1 MADNSLSAN
10 TPADDK
16 LQALLNNTEAARA
29 ISRAVEGTIGPRG
42 LDIMMVDR
50 FGDVVITNDGVTV
63 LKLMEANH
71 PAARLIINAARA
83 QQAEVGDGTTTATI
97 IAGALVAEG
106 SAQILKG
113 VPVIRV
119 LDGIQIGIN
128 AAIKFIK
135 ERTRQLS
142 SIEDKLLFDTAAIAG
157 RGHQDLAHLVIEG
170 AQLIG
175 MAQMQNPDYKF
186 ADSIVARELASN
198 QVFNGVII
206 NREPLNIEM
215 PNYIEQSNILVIDD
229 ALRPEDIDHEAMR
242 TEHGFQYY
250 LKARE
255 IYERN
260 LLKICDIGVNVVI
273 ADRGIDDIAEEIF
286 TEAGIMAIQKVSSRE
301 IEKLCRHTG
310 AKKLKRNSLN
320 RDAGLLKTYLGKA
333 DKIKVDEKLEHTS
346 IYGGKGESHAVLI
359 IGAATE
365 EVVDERERVARDAA
379 SAVQAALQGGIIP
392 GGGATEVWVGS
403 QLDKLAR
410 QQEGMLS
417 FGVLC
422 VREALIRPFSC
433 MVANAGFNPLEK
445 IGDVAA
451 AQRREQLDLIS
462 INCENGK
469 LIDVF
474 ENGIVDPALVKIQAV
489 KAAGEVATAIL
500 RINTIIKMADTKGAS
515 NNTME

>member
-10 TPADDK
+10 TLADDK

-255 IYERN
+255 IYEISPQLYHR
-260 LLKICDIGVNVVI
+260 
-273 ADRGIDDIAEEIF
+273 R
-286 TEAGIMAIQKVSSRE
+286 
-301 IEKLCRHTG
+301 
-310 AKKLKRNSLN
+310 
-320 RDAGLLKTYLGKA
+320 
-333 DKIKVDEKLEHTS
+333 
-346 IYGGKGESHAVLI
+346 
-359 IGAATE
+359 
-365 EVVDERERVARDAA
+365 
-379 SAVQAALQGGIIP
+379 P
-392 GGGATEVWVGS
+392 GH
-403 QLDKLAR
+403 R
-410 QQEGMLS
+410 
-417 FGVLC
+417 
-422 VREALIRPFSC
+422 
-433 MVANAGFNPLEK
+433 
-445 IGDVAA
+445 
-451 AQRREQLDLIS
+451 
-462 INCENGK
+462 
-469 LIDVF
+469 
-474 ENGIVDPALVKIQAV
+474 
-489 KAAGEVATAIL
+489 
-500 RINTIIKMADTKGAS
+500 
-515 NNTME
+515 